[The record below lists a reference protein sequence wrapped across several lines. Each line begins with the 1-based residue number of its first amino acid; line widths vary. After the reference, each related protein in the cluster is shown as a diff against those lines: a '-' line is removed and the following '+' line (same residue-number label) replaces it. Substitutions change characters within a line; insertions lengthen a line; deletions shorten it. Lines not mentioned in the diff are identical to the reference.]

1 MRTDENCLFC
11 KIIKG
16 EIPSE
21 KVYEDDRVLAFK
33 DINPQAPTHILLIP
47 KDHIARIDEV
57 TESDRDLM
65 GYLMEMVAVIAKQ
78 EGLSEQGFRT
88 VINCGESSGQEVF
101 HIHLHIMGGRSFSW
115 PAG

>member
-47 KDHIARIDEV
+47 KEHIPRIDEV
-57 TESDRDLM
+57 TEADRDLM
-65 GYLMEMVAVIAKQ
+65 GYLMETVAVIAKQ

-88 VINCGESSGQEVF
+88 VINCGKNSGQEVF